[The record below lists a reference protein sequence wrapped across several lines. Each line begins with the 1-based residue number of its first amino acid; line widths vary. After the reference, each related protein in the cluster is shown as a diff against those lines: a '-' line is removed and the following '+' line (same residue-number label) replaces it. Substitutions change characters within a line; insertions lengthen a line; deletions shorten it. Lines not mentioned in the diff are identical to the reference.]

1 MVKRIIMNHYI
12 GKFVFHPVGHGL
24 FYTGEITD
32 DQGKTFSFAFDCG
45 SENSKIISGIISNGK
60 LPNGIDDIL
69 PKQIDLLII
78 SHFHSDHISNAL
90 DLISKKKVKKVI
102 LPYLNDTTKILYASQ
117 IDSTLPD
124 SSNLTQFIAD
134 PIPVIKGLN
143 ENCEVII
150 LNEERESDFTQ
161 PDFSDSEN
169 DPFEFKWADQNSSA
183 PNQHAGNASLI
194 SSIWEFRFFMPKT
207 GNSVQLQK
215 LQAFFISN
223 SITIDNA
230 ASHYSAIET
239 EMKRLG
245 LANNISNIVCAHGP
259 VENTVIKAIHYNKG
273 NLFSYAPSYYPWHFF
288 YRRDLA
294 PYQFLTGDA
303 VIADKSAF
311 LRHYEPQLISS
322 ILFQIPHHGS
332 KNNWDDVF
340 CAWQSFCYLWPVT
353 HNANNKRKHGRGT
366 FPSAI
371 FKYIKEDSV
380 TEDPNSILG
389 VLIHFAK

>member
-1 MVKRIIMNHYI
+1 MDLLKTPSLKQFIITRATY
-12 GKFVFHPVGHGL
+12 FP
-24 FYTGEITD
+24 T
-32 DQGKTFSFAFDCG
+32 
-45 SENSKIISGIISNGK
+45 
-60 LPNGIDDIL
+60 P
-69 PKQIDLLII
+69 LLII
-78 SHFHSDHISNAL
+78 
-90 DLISKKKVKKVI
+90 
-102 LPYLNDTTKILYASQ
+102 
-117 IDSTLPD
+117 
-124 SSNLTQFIAD
+124 
-134 PIPVIKGLN
+134 
-143 ENCEVII
+143 
-150 LNEERESDFTQ
+150 
-161 PDFSDSEN
+161 
-169 DPFEFKWADQNSSA
+169 
-183 PNQHAGNASLI
+183 
-194 SSIWEFRFFMPKT
+194 
-207 GNSVQLQK
+207 
-215 LQAFFISN
+215 
-223 SITIDNA
+223 
-230 ASHYSAIET
+230 
-239 EMKRLG
+239 
-245 LANNISNIVCAHGP
+245 HG
-259 VENTVIKAIHYNKG
+259 I
-273 NLFSYAPSYYPWHFF
+273 FF